1 MVSLIIL
8 NQHHFEVP
16 ESMQIEK
23 RAINVLQMR
32 YFFYVENF
40 QRIYQ
45 KNLELV
51 SQYSRQNQ

>member
-23 RAINVLQMR
+23 RANVLQMR